1 MEVDL
6 SDRVFQLVREHWK
19 NRTISSNGVR
29 TTYRVECCPIII
41 NSTELDTKSNCHI
54 IETISWNINTTEP
67 LLEAETT
74 LPPVSVRKDQVC
86 K

>member
-1 MEVDL
+1 M
-6 SDRVFQLVREHWK
+6 SDRVFQLAREHWK

-41 NSTELDTKSNCHI
+41 NSTELGTKSNCHI
-54 IETISWNINTTEP
+54 IRTISRDGNTTEP
-67 LLEAETT
+67 PLEVEAT
-74 LPPVSVRKDQVC
+74 LPNVSRRKDQMC